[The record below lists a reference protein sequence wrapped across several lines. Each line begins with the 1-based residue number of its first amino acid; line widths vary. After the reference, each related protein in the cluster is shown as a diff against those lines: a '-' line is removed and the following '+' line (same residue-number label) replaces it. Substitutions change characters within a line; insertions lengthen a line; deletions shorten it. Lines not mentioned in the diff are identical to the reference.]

1 MTYTKPGQPIFD
13 MTTKGG
19 WYRSPGLKNTLVSL
33 GLPTVAPSSSGG
45 VNAALIA
52 GLGDGLAVLAAGAL
66 FWWRHRSQ
74 RSPSTSST
82 ELPAGSRT

>member
-1 MTYTKPGQPIFD
+1 MKPGQPIFD
-13 MTTKGG
+13 GTTRGG
-19 WYRSPGLKNTLVSL
+19 WYRNPELKSMLVTI
-33 GLPTVAPSSSGG
+33 GLPKLAPPSSGG

-52 GLGDGLAVLAAGAL
+52 GLAAGAGLLAAAAL
-66 FWWRHRSQ
+66 FWLRHRGQ